1 MVETARSA
9 LAATLARESSWR
21 EAEPLDIQLAALRR
35 LVEIAKGDSGQ
46 CSKVANFL
54 LAWWN
59 AAECGG
65 FDLTDLW
72 AVDSEIAKDILT
84 VTGLVA
90 RRHDYPTAYG
100 FRPEFEHLVAVWR
113 PHLLASDDNSK

>member
-1 MVETARSA
+1 MVENSRGI
-9 LAATLARESSWR
+9 LAAALARESAWR
-21 EAEPLDIQLAALRR
+21 EAEPLDIQIAALRR
-35 LVEIAKGDSGQ
+35 LVEIAQGDSGQ
-46 CSKVANFL
+46 CRKVANFL

-84 VTGLVA
+84 VAGLVA

-100 FRPEFEHLVAVWR
+100 FRPEFERLVALWR
-113 PHLLASDDNSK
+113 PHLLAGTEN